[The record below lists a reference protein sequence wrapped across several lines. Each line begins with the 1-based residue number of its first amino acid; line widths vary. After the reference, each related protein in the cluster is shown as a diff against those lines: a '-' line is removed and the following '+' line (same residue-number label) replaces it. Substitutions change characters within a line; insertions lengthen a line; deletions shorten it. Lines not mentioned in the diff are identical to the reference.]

1 MKKSLIAL
9 AVLAA
14 SGAAMAQSSV
24 ELYGRLDASFV
35 NLSTKV
41 NGVKS
46 YTVGAAGA
54 ATKTG
59 IESSQLNTQFW
70 GLRGTEDLGGG
81 LKAIFKVESNFNID
95 NGAVDATGMFA
106 REANVG
112 LMGSFGTV
120 KLGRNYTAYDSLAGA
135 TNHTW
140 NSNINVFGTVAG
152 TGLAQYGNRVSN
164 SVIYD
169 SPNFSGFSGSI
180 SYGFG
185 EDKTAAASASDN
197 LSLQVRYADGPL
209 LVGVAYQNQNQAVAA
224 KPDLKHTLV
233 GASYDFGVAKLN
245 GSYQTAKEGATKDKD
260 YQIGVS
266 MPFGAFA
273 VAVGYAK
280 SKSETAG
287 VKLDGSGYALVGTY
301 NLSKRTTAYVGY
313 ENTKVESLPGGV
325 ATTTKVSNLA
335 VGVRHTF

>member
-24 ELYGRLDASFV
+24 ELYGRLDASLV
-35 NLSTKV
+35 STSTKI
-41 NGVKS
+41 NGVKQ
-46 YTVGAAGA
+46 YP

-81 LKAIFKVESNFNID
+81 LKAIFKLESNFNID
-95 NGAVDATGMFA
+95 NGAVDANGMFA

-112 LMGSFGTV
+112 LAGGFGSV

-140 NSNINVFGTVAG
+140 NSNINVWGTVAN
-152 TGLAQYGNRVSN
+152 TGLANYAGRVN
-164 SVIYD
+164 HSVIYD
-169 SPNFSGFSGSI
+169 SPNFSGFSGSF
-180 SYGFG
+180 SYAFG
-185 EDKTAAASASDN
+185 EDKTAALSASDN
-197 LSLQVRYADGPL
+197 TSMQVRYANGPL
-209 LVGVAYQNQNQAVAA
+209 LVGFGYQKQEVQNAA
-224 KPDLKHTLV
+224 DIKYNIL
-233 GASYDFGVAKLN
+233 GASYDFGVAKLT
-245 GSYQTAKEGATKDKD
+245 GSYQTGKQGATKDKD
-260 YQIGVS
+260 YQLGVS
-266 MPFGAFA
+266 MPFGAYA
-273 VAVGYAK
+273 VALGYAK

-313 ENTKVESLPGGV
+313 ENTKVESAGG

>member
-24 ELYGRLDASFV
+24 ELYGRLDASLV
-35 NLSTKV
+35 STSTKV

-46 YTVGAAGA
+46 YP

-81 LKAIFKVESNFNID
+81 LKAIFKLESNFNID
-95 NGAVDATGMFA
+95 DGAVDAGGMFA
-106 REANVG
+106 REAFVG
-112 LMGSFGTV
+112 LSGGFGTV
-120 KLGRNYTAYDSLAGA
+120 KAGRNYTAYDSFFGA
-135 TNHTW
+135 VNHTW
-140 NSNINVFGTVAG
+140 NSNINVSSAVAK
-152 TGLAQYGNRVSN
+152 TGLDHYGVRANN
-164 SVIYD
+164 SVVYE
-169 SPNFSGFSGSI
+169 SPNLSGFSGSV

-185 EDKTAAASASDN
+185 EDKPNAAGSSAD
-197 LSLQVRYADGPL
+197 QYAFQARYAQGPL
-209 LVGVAYQNQNQAVAA
+209 VVGFAHQKREAQGAA
-224 KPDLKHTLV
+224 DLKHNVV

-245 GSYQTAKEGATKDKD
+245 GTYQTAKQNATKDKD
-260 YQIGVS
+260 YQLGVS

-301 NLSKRTTAYVGY
+301 SLSKRTTAYVGY
-313 ENTKVESLPGGV
+313 ENTKVESAAG

-335 VGVRHTF
+335 VGLRHTF

>member
-46 YTVGAAGA
+46 YTLGAAGA

-81 LKAIFKVESNFNID
+81 LKAIFKLESNFNID

-135 TNHTW
+135 TNHTY
-140 NSNINVFGTVAG
+140 NSNINVWGTVAG
-152 TGLAQYGNRVSN
+152 TGLANYAGRVNN

-169 SPNFSGFSGSI
+169 SPNFSGFSGSF
-180 SYGFG
+180 SYAFG
-185 EDKTAAASASDN
+185 EDKTAALSAADN
-197 LSLQVRYADGPL
+197 TSLQVRYANGPL
-209 LVGVAYQNQNQAVAA
+209 LVGFGYQNQEVQNAA
-224 KPDLKHTLV
+224 DIKYNIL
-233 GASYDFGVAKLN
+233 GASYDFGVAKLT
-245 GSYQTAKEGATKDKD
+245 GSYQTGKQGATKDKD
-260 YQIGVS
+260 YQFGVS
-266 MPFGAFA
+266 MPFGAYA
-273 VAVGYAK
+273 VALGYAK

-301 NLSKRTTAYVGY
+301 NLSKRTTVYVGY
-313 ENTKVESLPGGV
+313 ENTKVESLPLGV